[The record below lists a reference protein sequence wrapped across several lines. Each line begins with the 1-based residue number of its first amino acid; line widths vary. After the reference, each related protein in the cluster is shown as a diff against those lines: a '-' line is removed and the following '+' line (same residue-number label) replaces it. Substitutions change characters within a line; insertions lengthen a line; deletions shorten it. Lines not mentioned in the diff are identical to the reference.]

1 MAVQS
6 NEVYPTP
13 CTTVPSITIAAA
25 SDKRYSLAGMGH
37 AFEATYDEEGAAT
50 AERIFYVRSLR
61 ELRRVS
67 TFGPPVG
74 FFVFVAAGLALG
86 APRWFVIFFSVFLAL
101 SVLGPAFFYIARPL
115 AAKRLAR
122 KYPVRRITLTPT
134 ATEITAGEKTAH
146 VTWERVKHVW
156 DAGDY
161 VLLVLGKF
169 ASISIPKRSL
179 PPGASEFILA
189 SVKNAG

>member
-1 MAVQS
+1 
-6 NEVYPTP
+6 
-13 CTTVPSITIAAA
+13 
-25 SDKRYSLAGMGH
+25 MGH

-74 FFVFVAAGLALG
+74 FFIFVAAGLALG
-86 APRWFVIFFSVFLAL
+86 APRWFLFSVFLAL
-101 SVLGPAFFYIARPL
+101 SVFGPAFFYIARPL
-115 AAKRLAR
+115 VAKRLAR
-122 KYPVRRITLTPT
+122 KYPVRHITLTPT
-134 ATEITAGEKTAH
+134 ATEITAGEQTAH
-146 VTWERVKHVW
+146 VAWERVKHVW

-169 ASISIPKRSL
+169 AYIGIPKRSL